1 MVRDMPTPVM
11 HLALAERILAED
23 VLAPALRRQLR
34 QQRGPFLL
42 GHTAGDVQAVS
53 GQSREETH
61 FYTLS
66 PGHPRP
72 VRQPCRAAHE
82 VMFATHP
89 ALAHAESLPPAHA
102 AFIAG
107 YIAHLELD
115 ELWLDQVFLP
125 YFASGWASWPER
137 SFLHNVL
144 RTWLDHQNR
153 RYVDG
158 TVASSLRQAKP
169 LGWLPFVSDEALR
182 VWRDWLVAQLT
193 PGERLQTAQ
202 VFAERMGVPVAD
214 VETVIQSPR
223 QMEER
228 VFSRIPK
235 AKLRAFCNTGYARSV
250 ALIERY
256 LGHAPM

>member
-1 MVRDMPTPVM
+1 MPTPVM
-11 HLALAERILAED
+11 HLALAERMLAED
-23 VLAPALRRQLR
+23 VLAPALRGQLR

-42 GHTAGDVQAVS
+42 GHTAGDVQAIS

-61 FYTLS
+61 FYTIS
-66 PGHPRP
+66 SRHSSS
-72 VRQPCRAAHE
+72 VRQRRGAAYE
-82 VMFATHP
+82 AMFATHP
-89 ALAHAESLPPAHA
+89 ELAHAESLPPAHA

-115 ELWLDQVFLP
+115 ELWLDRVFLP

-153 RYVDG
+153 RYVND
-158 TVASSLRQAKP
+158 TIAASLRRAEPQ
-169 LGWLPFVSDEALR
+169 GWLPFVSDAALR
-182 VWRDWLVAQLT
+182 GWRDWLIAQLT

-202 VFAERMGVPVAD
+202 VFADRMGVPVSD
-214 VETVIQSPR
+214 MEMVIHSPR

-235 AKLRAFCNTGYARSV
+235 AELRAFCDTGYERSID
-250 ALIERY
+250 LIEQY
-256 LGHAPM
+256 LGQEPM